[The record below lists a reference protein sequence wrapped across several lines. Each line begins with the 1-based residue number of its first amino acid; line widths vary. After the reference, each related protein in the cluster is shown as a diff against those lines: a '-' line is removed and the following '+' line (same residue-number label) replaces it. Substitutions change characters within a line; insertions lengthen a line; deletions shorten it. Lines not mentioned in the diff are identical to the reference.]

1 MEEIKEGMYVR
12 LDTGRIGKVI
22 HVKEKDNYPYS
33 YVRIVIDT
41 ERYSRTTRNII
52 KASYDITD
60 LIEVGDYVN
69 GSKVIEI
76 GEDIDDY
83 GNNFQTIKV
92 ECDDMIN
99 YYIESIESIVTKE
112 QFESMSYKV
121 GEWYVK
127 DKR

>member
-52 KASYDITD
+52 KASR
-60 LIEVGDYVN
+60 
-69 GSKVIEI
+69 
-76 GEDIDDY
+76 
-83 GNNFQTIKV
+83 
-92 ECDDMIN
+92 
-99 YYIESIESIVTKE
+99 
-112 QFESMSYKV
+112 
-121 GEWYVK
+121 
-127 DKR
+127 DKRRYVCSFRYWLK

>member
-52 KASYDITD
+52 KASYNIID

-69 GSKVIEI
+69 GFLVKEVRREIIGLGVII
-76 GEDIDDY
+76 FDNGI
-83 GNNFQTIKV
+83 
-92 ECDDMIN
+92 
-99 YYIESIESIVTKE
+99 SIWEQNIRSIVTKE

-121 GEWYVK
+121 GEQK
-127 DKR
+127 C